1 MGLLDYNLCIHS
13 GSRKGKLQRKGGAA
27 NNNKKLIKEVK
38 ALLGSWERKAL
49 AVKASTA

>member
-1 MGLLDYNLCIHS
+1 MAALASIILFKFS
-13 GSRKGKLQRKGGAA
+13 A